1 MIEKHFNNVDLK
13 RVKNYLYNNL
23 LNYILNN
30 KIVVDNKYTII
41 TTLNNNK
48 DVECKLSVN
57 GKVVY
62 SDIIKK
68 HDDITSQYVQKIV
81 SQIEGVKTM
90 DKKEVKYL
98 LNLCNSIQDNAK
110 NIDLINCSELEK
122 IEINE
127 GIKETDII
135 NPSMKYTVEFNSYL
149 TLIKELIKELNRYNL
164 MEFIG
169 IIKGIKYALMMR

>member
-1 MIEKHFNNVDLK
+1 ME
-13 RVKNYLYNNL
+13 
-23 LNYILNN
+23 
-30 KIVVDNKYTII
+30 
-41 TTLNNNK
+41 
-48 DVECKLSVN
+48 
-57 GKVVY
+57 
-62 SDIIKK
+62 
-68 HDDITSQYVQKIV
+68 
-81 SQIEGVKTM
+81 
-90 DKKEVKYL
+90 KKEVKYL

-127 GIKETDII
+127 GIKKIDII
-135 NPSMKYTVEFNSYL
+135 NPSVDYTVEFNSYL

>member
-1 MIEKHFNNVDLK
+1 
-13 RVKNYLYNNL
+13 
-23 LNYILNN
+23 
-30 KIVVDNKYTII
+30 
-41 TTLNNNK
+41 
-48 DVECKLSVN
+48 
-57 GKVVY
+57 
-62 SDIIKK
+62 
-68 HDDITSQYVQKIV
+68 
-81 SQIEGVKTM
+81 M

-98 LNLCNSIQDNAK
+98 LNLCNSIQYKVK

-169 IIKGIKYALMMR
+169 IIKGIKYTLMMR